1 MSSFTL
7 AGWEN
12 FFIACAGAAAGLAG
26 LLFVAL
32 SINLAKILKTPGLA
46 ARAGETF
53 IPLAVTLVISLLA
66 LVPGHPIRAYAV
78 ELICLGGFT
87 WIVSSAI
94 QVHAIRSHHFVKI
107 WHLVVRLAFN
117 QPTNLSVLIAG
128 LSLFYGFPGGVY
140 WLVPAV
146 LLAFA
151 GAMNNAWILLVEI
164 LR

>member
-1 MSSFTL
+1 MSSFSL

-12 FFIACAGAAAGLAG
+12 FFVASAGAAASIAG

-32 SINLAKILKTPGLA
+32 SINLSQILKIPGLA

-53 IPLAVTLVISLLA
+53 IPLAVTLIISLLA
-66 LVPGHPIRAYAV
+66 LVPGHPIRAFGI
-78 ELICLGGFT
+78 ELICIGGAT
-87 WIVSSAI
+87 WIASSCI
-94 QVHAIRSHHFVKI
+94 QYRAIRARHFVKV
-107 WHLVVRLAFN
+107 WHLVIRLAFN
-117 QPTNLSVLIAG
+117 QPANLAVFTAG
-128 LSLFYGFPGGVY
+128 LSLIFGFPGGLH
-140 WLVPAV
+140 WLVPAI